1 MQGTAKKIFISSL
14 KSSLIVGV
22 VTFTVRTIFDC
33 IRGKSF
39 NQAAKQNGMIT
50 IGTTIGSLIGAS
62 IGTIIF
68 PKIGTTIGLVV
79 GGVFGLWVMDN
90 FYM

>member
-39 NQAAKQNGMIT
+39 N
-50 IGTTIGSLIGAS
+50 
-62 IGTIIF
+62 
-68 PKIGTTIGLVV
+68 
-79 GGVFGLWVMDN
+79 
-90 FYM
+90 